1 LPKLFKYGKFPVVF
15 MPTPFHEPHSMSS
28 ENDQAAE
35 PPDSRPHEQ
44 LRLELA
50 LAAARMG
57 TWDCELDPMK
67 MSWDRQ
73 MHVLFGLAPGS
84 FGGRD
89 TDLFELVHPADRD
102 RVVGELT
109 AAVQRQADF
118 DSEFRVVWPADGTM
132 HILRSRAQVTRD
144 PQGQAVRVVGVAWEV
159 TERRRTEADLERK
172 RYLLDALMEH
182 VPDKIYFKD
191 TESRFIWASK
201 SKLIQHGLTRQS
213 ELIGKTD
220 LDFFREDRAREAMA
234 DEQRA
239 MSTGVPLVD
248 KEEKNVWAN
257 GSETW
262 VSTTKMPLRD
272 SEGRI
277 IGTFGLS
284 RDITRRK
291 RTEDELG
298 LIANELRARNAMLE
312 EDLKMA
318 RELQSAMLPQR
329 YPSFATAAAA
339 DRGLVRFHHYFT
351 PSMAVSGDFFN
362 VCKISDTEAGIFIC
376 DVMGHGVRA
385 ALVAAMMHTLLGE
398 AHAQLGDPA
407 ALLAHLNRSLCDTL
421 KDAFTPIYATAFYVV
436 VDLHAGELR
445 YANAGHPCP
454 LLVSSGAAS
463 KPAPAKLNGMKP
475 GPVLGLFENAQYA
488 NACQRL
494 DVRDVLLL
502 FTDGLFE
509 VEGPEGELY
518 DYQQLQRAIGKRSAL
533 PTAELCS
540 GVIDEIQQF
549 SARKEFSD
557 DVCLVAMEVEHL
569 PAGNS

>member
-1 LPKLFKYGKFPVVF
+1 
-15 MPTPFHEPHSMSS
+15 MSP
-28 ENDQAAE
+28 ENDQAALSSAAGRE
-35 PPDSRPHEQ
+35 DSRPHEQ
-44 LRLELA
+44 VRLELA

-57 TWDCELDPMK
+57 TWDWELDSDK

-73 MHVLFGLAPGS
+73 MHVLFGLAPAS
-84 FGGRD
+84 FGGHD
-89 TDLFELVHPADRD
+89 TDFLDLLHPADRA
-102 RVVGELT
+102 RVAGEL
-109 AAVQRQADF
+109 AAALEGRTDF
-118 DSEFRVVWPADGTM
+118 DSEFRVVWPADGTV

-144 PQGQAVRVVGVAWEV
+144 AQGKTVRALGVSWEV

-172 RYLLDALMEH
+172 RSLLDALMEH
-182 VPDKIYFKD
+182 LPDKIYFKD
-191 TESRFIWASK
+191 TESRFIGANK
-201 SKLIQHGLTRQS
+201 SKLIQHGLTS
-213 ELIGKTD
+213 ESQLIGKTD
-220 LDFFREDRAREAMA
+220 FDYFREDRARRARE
-234 DEQRA
+234 DEQRT
-239 MSTGVPLVD
+239 MSSGVPLVD
-248 KEEKNVWAN
+248 HEEKNVWPD

-291 RTEDELG
+291 RIEDELG

-329 YPSFATAAAA
+329 YPSFAAGAGE
-339 DRGLVRFHHYFT
+339 RGLVRFHHYFT

-362 VCKISDTEAGIFIC
+362 VCKISDTQAGIFIC

-398 AHAQLGDPA
+398 AHAELGDPA
-407 ALLAHLNRSLCDTL
+407 ALLTHLNRTLRETL
-421 KDAFTPIYATAFYVV
+421 KSAETPMFATAFYVV
-436 VDLHAGELR
+436 VDLHLGELR

-454 LLVSSGAAS
+454 LLVPGDLGSGAL
-463 KPAPAKLNGMKP
+463 PAKLNGIKP
-475 GPVLGLFENAQYA
+475 GPVLGLFENAPYA
-488 NACQRL
+488 NACHRL
-494 DVRDVLLL
+494 APRDVLLL

-509 VEGPEGELY
+509 VEGSEGRIY
-518 DYQQLQRAIGKRSAL
+518 DYQQLQRAIGERSAL

-540 GVIDEIQQF
+540 GLIDEIQQF

-557 DVCLVAMEVEHL
+557 DVCLIAMEVEHL
-569 PAGNS
+569 PAGRK